1 MLMKFHQASK
11 REQGFTLIELMIV
24 VAIIGVLAAIAV
36 PNFIAY
42 RNKSRVA
49 AAVGT
54 SEGVRAALAAFAADS
69 VNNLYPVAGSIGSY
83 ANLVSII
90 NRNGGTLKTTEAT
103 MGVTFVSFSV
113 SDSDGDGTND
123 TYSLTVS
130 VTGVPSDY
138 SGSSVTITPQGIVKN

>member
-83 ANLVSII
+83 ANLVSIV

-113 SDSDGDGTND
+113 SDSDGDGTDD

>member
-1 MLMKFHQASK
+1 MLMRCRRACKS
-11 REQGFTLIELMIV
+11 EQGFTLIELMIV

-49 AAVGT
+49 AGVGT
-54 SEGVRAALAAFAADS
+54 SEGIRAALAAYAADS
-69 VNNLYPVAGSIGSY
+69 ANNLYPVAGSIASY
-83 ANLVSII
+83 ANLVSLV
-90 NRNGGTLKTTEAT
+90 NKNGGTLKDTAAA

-123 TYSLTVS
+123 TYSLTMS
-130 VTGVPSDY
+130 VTGVPDTYAGASIT
-138 SGSSVTITPQGIVKN
+138 VTPQGIVRN